1 MFQSIRLQ
9 VILFFFITTAVS
21 IICFGSYLSWKQYT
35 EELSQNRASQYQI
48 MHKLSISMTEYLKQ
62 LGGDLQLIADLS
74 SVQGMDRAEQYIFLR
89 SLQVQQEIFKDIIFV
104 SRSHDMV
111 HSHID
116 PVGEVDD
123 LFPSPEEILQLAGES
138 KETRYL
144 LRQYQDSEP
153 YILVIAPVLL
163 IKKSF
168 LNGAVAAILPLKELE
183 NAIDETLLGFSGQI
197 ALYLKSGKLLTSFS
211 SNFPFELFPTPC
223 FGEEGDIHS
232 SIQGDF
238 VYGKS
243 TVNLLEPNIIILEGH
258 NFNPWEP
265 VLIDIRIILFLLSVI
280 FLVILTAGWRFV
292 SRILTKPLAL
302 LEEGTQQI
310 QLGNYNHQIELKGKN
325 EFTNLATAFNTM
337 SMQLTKTFQELDS
350 SINNLHQEIEKR
362 QQINKQL
369 QHADKL
375 ASLGRLAAS
384 IAHEFGNPILGLN
397 YLFKELM
404 TEVTLTEK
412 HSLMVGLGIDE
423 CKRMQDLIKN
433 LRQLSRPSTMTQK
446 SVVPNNLV
454 QNSLLFHKK
463 SFSNKKITLKKSLKN
478 TLPKIHV
485 IEDQITQVFFN
496 LINNA
501 VDAMAET
508 GGILTVSTDR
518 TEKDVIISFKDSG
531 PGMSKEHQNHIFEPF
546 FSTKPEME
554 GTGLGLYISY
564 NIIKNHGGDIEVS
577 TVSGKGSIFTVSIP
591 IDDSIS
597 ELHPNIP
604 ELVTNDSE
612 K

>member
-9 VILFFFITTAVS
+9 VILFFFVTTAVS
-21 IICFGSYLSWKQYT
+21 IICSGSYLSWKQYT
-35 EELSQNRASQYQI
+35 AELSQNRASQYEV

-62 LGGDLQLIADLS
+62 LGGDLQLIADLAAL
-74 SVQGMDRAEQYIFLR
+74 QRMNRAEQYILLK
-89 SLQVQQEIFKDIIFV
+89 SLQIQREIFKDIIFV
-104 SRSHDMV
+104 STSHDVV

-116 PVGEVDD
+116 PEREADD
-123 LFPSPEEILQLAGES
+123 LFPSPKEILQLAGES
-138 KETRYL
+138 NETRYL
-144 LRQYQDSEP
+144 LRQYQDSQP

-163 IKKSF
+163 INKSF
-168 LNGAVAAILPLKELE
+168 LNGAVAALLPLKELE
-183 NAIDETLLGFSGQI
+183 NAMDETLLGFSGQV
-197 ALYLKSGKLLTSFS
+197 ALYLESGKLLTSLS
-211 SNFPFELFPTPC
+211 SNFPFKLLPPPC
-223 FGEEGDIHS
+223 FEKDGDIHS
-232 SIQGDF
+232 SIQGNF
-238 VYGKS
+238 IYGKS
-243 TVNLLEPNIIILEGH
+243 TISLSDPDIVILEGH
-258 NFNPWEP
+258 EFNPWKP
-265 VLIDIRIILFLLSVI
+265 VLMDIRMILFLLLVI

-302 LEEGTQQI
+302 LEEGTEQI
-310 QLGNYNHQIELKGKN
+310 QLGNYNHQIKLKGRN
-325 EFTNLATAFNTM
+325 EFSNLATAFNTM
-337 SMQLTKTFQELDS
+337 SKQLTKTFQELDS
-350 SINNLHQEIEKR
+350 SIGDLHQEIEKR
-362 QQINKQL
+362 QQINMQL

-404 TEVTLTEK
+404 TESKLTEK

-446 SVVPNNLV
+446 SVIPSNLV

-463 SFSNKKITLKKSLKN
+463 SFSNKKITLKKSLDN
-478 TLPKIHV
+478 NLPSINV

-508 GGILTVSTDR
+508 GGILTVSTYK
-518 TEKDVIISFKDSG
+518 TERDVIISFKDSG
-531 PGMSKEHQNHIFEPF
+531 PGMSKEHQNHVFEPF

-564 NIIKNHGGDIEVS
+564 NIIKNHGGNIEVS
-577 TVSGKGSIFTVSIP
+577 AVSGQGSTFIVSIP
-591 IDDSIS
+591 IKTS
-597 ELHPNIP
+597 IP
-604 ELVTNDSE
+604 EPLHDDSE
-612 K
+612 KMTGKKE